1 MRSVKCALDRYAR
14 ALMNLAISKRWM
26 LPCFSVPYLRALM
39 NLAIVWRRRIERS
52 AGHLFRYVERGQAA
66 SYTWR
71 RPAQLHLG
79 GQATSYRW
87 PALASGEV
95 HQCDSETAARLGN
108 GSGIA
113 VDESWMRSGPQTI
126 SRICTL
132 QRLIC
137 AGSGIAI
144 EERAATCRDRDRRM
158 CQPGHGPARISDD
171 QPASV
176 MTGPRQ

>member
-1 MRSVKCALDRYAR
+1 
-14 ALMNLAISKRWM
+14 MNLAISKRWM

-113 VDESWMRSGPQTI
+113 VEEPWMCSESQTI

-137 AGSGIAI
+137 AGSGMSH
-144 EERAATCRDRDRRM
+144 RGTTATFACTSLVMDR
-158 CQPGHGPARISDD
+158 PASS
-171 QPASV
+171 SV
-176 MTGPRQ
+176 MTGPHRSEVQRVHHRHRPFL